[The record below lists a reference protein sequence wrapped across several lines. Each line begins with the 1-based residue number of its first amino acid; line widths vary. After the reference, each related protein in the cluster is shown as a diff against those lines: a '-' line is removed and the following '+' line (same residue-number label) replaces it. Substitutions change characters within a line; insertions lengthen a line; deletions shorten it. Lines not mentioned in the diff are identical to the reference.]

1 MLCRWHII
9 LFLQNIGFVVKLK
22 QFNNC
27 NIVTNIWGVT
37 YCCHNN
43 TCQFVVGQ
51 VVHAPGYFHL
61 TNISGLHSRK
71 LPEFLEKRTSAQ
83 DMRTSARYEDIC
95 TRYISLRTVLSR
107 NVFPFHFHPI
117 ISKIFGWVVCFLGI
131 FYSLGF
137 LETFQEIF
145 WPLVYFKI
153 SSMESAFAFL

>member
-1 MLCRWHII
+1 MTYHFRWHII
-9 LFLQNIGFVVKLK
+9 WFLQNIALKLK

-71 LPEFLEKRTSAQ
+71 LPEFLEKGMSVQA
-83 DMRTSARYEDIC
+83 MP
-95 TRYISLRTVLSR
+95 SLRTVLSR
-107 NVFPFHFHPI
+107 NVFS
-117 ISKIFGWVVCFLGI
+117 ISFSSHNFQNFWLSGLRFRNFLLLRFSGNFLRNI
-131 FYSLGF
+131 LTTTLNFQAWKVPLLFYQF
-137 LETFQEIF
+137 L
-145 WPLVYFKI
+145 
-153 SSMESAFAFL
+153 